1 MTTSQPA
8 DPTRAGNY
16 FFSNYPAYSFW
27 DAEQL
32 PEVERVLASAP
43 PTDTPLILY
52 VHIPFCRQRCEFCF
66 FKVYTGKSSSEV
78 RSYLDALLA
87 ELETAARAPYLQGRC
102 PDYVYFGGGTP
113 SYLSSDQLSE
123 LFAAIQTHMGWEG
136 VKEVA
141 FECEPG
147 TVKESKLQRLRDLGV
162 TRLSLGV
169 EHYDDKV
176 LEVAGRA
183 HRQEEIY
190 AAFEAARKADF
201 SQINIDLIAG
211 MVGETEEGWQDC
223 IDRTL
228 ALNPD
233 SITVYQMEVPHN
245 TTIYQRMQEGSD
257 EVAPVADWETKRRW
271 VAAAFEAFEGAGFKV
286 GSAYTAYRGE
296 NTRFMYRDALWHG
309 ADMLGVGV
317 SSFSHLGGVHVQ
329 NHADL
334 EAYEVPALAGEAP
347 HWRAFSMNEDERW
360 RRMFLLQ
367 LKLGQVDPGWFASNL
382 GVNPAQEYDSLL
394 ARHRAE
400 GWVAEDAEMIRL
412 TRDGLLRIDSLIAEY
427 IPAEFRTSHVV

>member
-1 MTTSQPA
+1 MTPQQPV

-27 DAEQL
+27 DPEQL
-32 PEVERVLASAP
+32 PEVQRVLASTPAP
-43 PTDTPLILY
+43 GTPLILY
-52 VHIPFCRQRCEFCF
+52 LHIPFCRQRCEFCF

-78 RSYLDALLA
+78 RLYLDALLA
-87 ELETAARAPYLQGRC
+87 ELEAAARTPYLQGRC

-123 LFAAIQTHMGWEG
+123 LFAAIQTHMGWDG

-147 TVKESKLQRLRDLGV
+147 TVKEGKLQRLRDLGV

-169 EHYDDKV
+169 EHYDDKI

-201 SQINIDLIAG
+201 PQINIDLIAG

-228 ALNPD
+228 ALAPD
-233 SITVYQMEVPHN
+233 SVTVYQMEVPHN
-245 TTIYQRMQEGSD
+245 TTLYSRMQEGSE

-271 VAAAFEAFEGAGFKV
+271 VDAAFRAFEESGFKV

-296 NTRFMYRDALWHG
+296 QTRFLYRDSLWKG
-309 ADMLGVGV
+309 ADMLGIGV
-317 SSFSHLGGVHVQ
+317 SSFSHLGGVHFQ

-334 EAYEVPALAGEAP
+334 EAYQPPALAGEAP
-347 HWRAFSMNEDERW
+347 HWRAYAMNPEERW
-360 RRMFLLQ
+360 RRLFLLQ
-367 LKLGQVDPGWFASNL
+367 MKLGNVDPRWFQSEF
-382 GVNPAQEYDSLL
+382 GVDPLAEYKSLL
-394 ARHRAE
+394 EQHRKE
-400 GWVAEDAEMIRL
+400 GWLEESQETVRL
-412 TRDGLLRIDSLIAEY
+412 TRAGLLRVDSLIGEY
-427 IPAEFRTSHVV
+427 IPAHHQTTHVV